1 MDKFRDLLGNVNNL
15 LAGNTDVPV
24 SVSVEKETLY
34 PILAVVVVVVLG
46 SIVLIKKLK

>member
-1 MDKFRDLLGNVNNL
+1 MNKFSELLGNVNNL

-34 PILAVVVVVVLG
+34 PILVAVVLVVIG
-46 SIVLIKKLK
+46 GRVLIKNL